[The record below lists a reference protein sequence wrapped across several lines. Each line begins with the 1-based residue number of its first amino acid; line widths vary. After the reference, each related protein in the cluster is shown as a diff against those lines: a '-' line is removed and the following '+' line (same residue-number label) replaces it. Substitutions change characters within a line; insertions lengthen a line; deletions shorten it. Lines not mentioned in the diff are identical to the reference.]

1 MPQQHGVQKVALSP
15 EELRAFGIAIDQA
28 RAIVTASDAFIREVA
43 EPPVAGS
50 AIAQATASGM
60 RDPYDSAE
68 LLLFTARDHL
78 RALVIFAEAGQ
89 LPVYAPFT
97 LLRATAEATVRARF
111 LLEPGLSNT
120 DRVAR
125 HLNERL
131 MNLREQHKVIADKA
145 HLDKRLAELQQRAS
159 ALGIPPIVNPKN
171 GGIDGFGSR
180 RPYMTDLFGLYLQ
193 NGSETYR
200 ILSAYAHS
208 MTWLLLRPS
217 RAIKDSSGQ
226 NWMPLVTDARELAVF
241 IAEVC
246 ETLDEACIR
255 WVEASGQ
262 PRAVWDLAKQQ
273 KS

>member
-15 EELRAFGIAIDQA
+15 EELRAFGMAIEQA
-28 RAIVTASDAFIREVA
+28 RAVVTAGDTFIRDVA

-50 AIAQATASGM
+50 AIAQASASGM

-78 RALVIFAEAGQ
+78 RALVIFADTGQ

-97 LLRATAEATVRARF
+97 LLRAAAEATVRARF
-111 LLEPGLSNT
+111 LLEQGLSNA
-120 DRVAR
+120 DRVGR

-131 MNLREQHKVIADKA
+131 MNLREQHKLIPDKT
-145 HLDKRLAELQQRAS
+145 HLGRRLADLQQRAS
-159 ALGIPPIVNPKN
+159 ALGIQPIVNRKT
-171 GGIDGFGSR
+171 GDIEGFGSR
-180 RPYMTDLFGLYLQ
+180 RPSMTDLFRLYLE
-193 NGSETYR
+193 NGAETYR

-208 MTWLLLRPS
+208 MTWLIVRPS

-241 IAEVC
+241 IHDVC
-246 ETLDEACIR
+246 EAFDQACIR

-262 PRAVWDLAKQQ
+262 PRAVWDMAKQG
-273 KS
+273 KG